1 MVIRSILIGVVLALS
16 ACASGPDLRTL
27 RAPGEP
33 LHAHLNAVPFHAHAV
48 APGGA
53 ESLAMALQA
62 GGADVSPEVLGAAT
76 EDEMLATPYRHGFV
90 SYPAGG
96 SLTALLL
103 EIDAG
108 HPVIVRRTRPDRAF
122 LVVVGYDLERNELIV
137 HLPEARAARVPI
149 ERFDRDWARSDRW
162 AMVALPPGTV
172 PAAVSPR
179 VALIAI
185 HDFERAVGEP
195 EAAQAWVAATEAW
208 PEQAVAWF
216 ARGNAHAARHELVA
230 ARDAYLAAV
239 SLAPELEPAWLAL
252 GRLYSTLGERGNAL
266 AALQAAMMLGGPW
279 LAEAKAAYEEVSEHS
294 PLI

>member
-1 MVIRSILIGVVLALS
+1 MIRWMTISVAFLLG
-16 ACASGPDLRTL
+16 ACASGPDLRGL
-27 RAPGEP
+27 RTPDEP
-33 LHAHLNAVPFHAHAV
+33 LHAYLRAVPFHAQTV

-62 GGADVSPEVLGAAT
+62 GGAHVSPDALGAAT
-76 EDEMLATPYRHGFV
+76 ETEMLATPHRHGFV

-122 LVVVGYDLERNELIV
+122 VVVVGYDLERNELIA
-137 HLPEARAARVPI
+137 HLPAKRAARISI
-149 ERFDRDWARSDRW
+149 ERFDRDWERSDRW
-162 AMVALPPGTV
+162 AMVTLPPDTV

-179 VALIAI
+179 TALSAI
-185 HDFERAVGEP
+185 HDFERVVGEVDAMP
-195 EAAQAWVAATEAW
+195 AWVAATEAW

-216 ARGNAHAARHELVA
+216 ARANAHAVRRELSE

-239 SLAPELEPAWLAL
+239 ALAPGLEPAWLEL
-252 GRLYSTLGERGNAL
+252 GLLYSELGERGNAL
-266 AALQAAMMLGGPW
+266 AALQAAMMIGGPW
-279 LAEAKAAYEEVSEHS
+279 QSEAKAAFDEVAAHS